1 MTERTVYDATTGEIL
16 WRFQGSE
23 AGAALQ
29 ASDGRALLLG
39 AHDGATHY
47 VADGAVTPRPATG
60 LPAAHSLPVG
70 TDWPVADV
78 PEGTEVW
85 TGREGE
91 APALAGIV
99 DGDGLVLSFPEPGLW
114 RVSLAPPWPWRP
126 ATCDVGVSDED

>member
-1 MTERTVYDATTGEIL
+1 MSNVWSQYDENGRIL
-16 WRFQGSE
+16 WATHARF
-23 AGAALQ
+23 AAALDPEFGSI
-29 ASDGRALLLG
+29 AGEYDG
-39 AHDGATHY
+39 DTHY

-60 LPAAHSLPVG
+60 LPATHSLPVG

-85 TGREGE
+85 TGRDGE

-99 DGDGLVLSFPEPGLW
+99 DGDGLVLSFPDLGLW

-126 ATCDVGVSDED
+126 ATCDVEGTDED